1 MLLKI
6 FKLVVLL
13 LLVGAVTVW
22 FLFFKSNTQFAGNQ
36 KAFYIHSGT
45 PTATEVLAS
54 LEKDSILSNTG
65 SFKLAADR
73 IGYWKNIK
81 PGRYVI
87 KRNMSVLDVLRKLKN
102 GQQDPVNFTIVKI
115 RVPEDLA
122 KMAGRKFEPDS
133 LAFVE
138 YLEKDITR
146 AYKIIPDTY
155 SLLWTNSPEKT
166 ITRLNE
172 EYEEWWAKNDR
183 KVKAKS
189 LGYSAFEI
197 MTIASIVEEETNRQE
212 DKGKIASVYMN
223 RLKINMPLQADPTV
237 RFSKRDFK
245 AHRVYFKDLKTQSDY
260 NTYLNRGLPPTPICT
275 PSQATIDA
283 VLDAPK
289 TDYIYFVAHPDLTG
303 GSVFNKD
310 YSQHQKDAK
319 IYQDSLTAWLKRK
332 AEKEPVKDSGNTQ

>member
-1 MLLKI
+1 MLSKI
-6 FKLVVLL
+6 VKLIVLL
-13 LLVGAVTVW
+13 LVVGALAVW
-22 FLFFKSNTQFAGNQ
+22 FLFFKSNTQFPGKQ
-36 KAFYIHSGT
+36 KAFYIHSDNY
-45 PTATEVLAS
+45 TEAAVLES
-54 LEKDSILSNTG
+54 LEKDSILSNLN
-65 SFKLAADR
+65 SFKLAANRVD
-73 IGYWKNIK
+73 YWKNIK
-81 PGRYVI
+81 PGRYII
-87 KRNMSVLDVLRKLKN
+87 KSNMSVIDVLRKLKN
-102 GQQDPVNFTIVKI
+102 GQQDPVNFTLVKI
-115 RVPEDLA
+115 RVPEDIA
-122 KMAGRKFEPDS
+122 KIAGKKFESDS
-133 LAFVE
+133 LAFIE

-155 SLLWTNSPEKT
+155 SLLWTNSPEKI

-172 EYEEWWAKNDR
+172 QYEEWWSKNNR
-183 KVKAKS
+183 KEKARK
-189 LGYSAFEI
+189 LGYTPFEV

-212 DKGKIASVYMN
+212 DKGKVASVYMN

-245 AHRVYFKDLKTQSDY
+245 SHRVYFKDLKTQSDY
-260 NTYLNRGLPPTPICT
+260 NTYINKGLPPTPICT

-319 IYQDSLTAWLKRK
+319 VYQDSLSAWLKRK
-332 AEKEPVKDSGNTQ
+332 AEKDSGKTE